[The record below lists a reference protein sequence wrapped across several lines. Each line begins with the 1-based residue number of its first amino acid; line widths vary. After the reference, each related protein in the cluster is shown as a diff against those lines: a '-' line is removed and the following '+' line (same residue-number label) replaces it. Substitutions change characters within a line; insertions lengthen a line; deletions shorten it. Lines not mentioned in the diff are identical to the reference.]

1 MFWFWIG
8 LILGII
14 IGWILE
20 WILDWWFWRG
30 DVGEIGTTF
39 AEAGALAGGST
50 VSFSAGDKAELDAE
64 LAALRAELDAQQKLN
79 TDLESTISTLKSES
93 SEPEVV
99 IKEVIK
105 EVPVEVIKE
114 VEVVKEVEVAKVVKQ
129 DAPDDLKKIKG
140 IGKVYEGILNKGGV
154 TTFEE
159 LANLTSESVQDIIG
173 PENWQSIDIDS
184 WVAQARELAAAKGD
198 K

>member
-1 MFWFWIG
+1 MF
-8 LILGII
+8 
-14 IGWILE
+14 
-20 WILDWWFWRG
+20 R
-30 DVGEIGTTF
+30 
-39 AEAGALAGGST
+39 
-50 VSFSAGDKAELDAE
+50 
-64 LAALRAELDAQQKLN
+64 
-79 TDLESTISTLKSES
+79 TISQQTL
-93 SEPEVV
+93 
-99 IKEVIK
+99 
-105 EVPVEVIKE
+105 KE